1 MVEGWKV
8 SYTLTIARNSKKVK
22 IFWRIIMRIAYEKE
36 NQTTFYLQNV
46 YKKVK
51 QIEIDFNKKYIKV
64 EDIDG
69 FSYITKIDTAV
80 ITELKK

>member
-1 MVEGWKV
+1 
-8 SYTLTIARNSKKVK
+8 
-22 IFWRIIMRIAYEKE
+22 MRIAYEKE